1 MTEYDDLESFDT
13 FLAIVARL
21 RGPGGCPWDR
31 EQTHASLRKYL
42 LEECYEALEA
52 IDAGPGATARLA
64 EELGDVLLQVGLHAQ
79 IGSDDGQFSIR
90 DVLRNIN
97 AKLLRRHPHV
107 FGDAQASHP
116 AEVEAIWQKLK
127 QSEGHDQES
136 VLEGVPKSMPALA
149 ASQEIQGRAARMG
162 FDWPDMG
169 GVLDKVREELDEFRQ
184 ARSPEE
190 LEHELGDILAALVNV
205 GRKLNIDSEGA
216 LRKGNERFRQRFGHM
231 EQAARRQGRGLEEL
245 PLDEQESLWQQ
256 AKSELGGGPPA

>member
-42 LEECYEALEA
+42 LEECYEAMEA
-52 IDAGPGATARLA
+52 IDAGPGAAGRLA

-107 FGDAQASHP
+107 FDDAQASTP
-116 AEVEAIWQKLK
+116 AEVEP
-127 QSEGHDQES
+127 S
-136 VLEGVPKSMPALA
+136 PA
-149 ASQEIQGRAARMG
+149 ERA
-162 FDWPDMG
+162 P
-169 GVLDKVREELDEFRQ
+169 
-184 ARSPEE
+184 
-190 LEHELGDILAALVNV
+190 
-205 GRKLNIDSEGA
+205 
-216 LRKGNERFRQRFGHM
+216 
-231 EQAARRQGRGLEEL
+231 
-245 PLDEQESLWQQ
+245 
-256 AKSELGGGPPA
+256 